1 MDYIKFYTRHG
12 VKELKKAGRQYL
24 GFCPMHDDKEP
35 SFLLDPKN
43 GLWNCFGACKRG
55 GNTITFCRSK
65 GIDIKESPDHDS
77 HYSIY
82 RYRGGAEKWKL
93 KDKRDEGR
101 SLVFWKGPDDSKGR
115 EPFNP
120 GAIDLAKE
128 MKKTLWICEGE
139 KDTVTMLES
148 GELAVGIPSTSAYRV
163 LDGISLNDI
172 PEVVIAMDND
182 DAGRTVMESLK
193 DMFPFAKVIVW
204 PSHYRDNWDVTDSK
218 TQDRLD
224 ADEDFITQL
233 RKFIRK
239 DTWQDEGELLD
250 DFWKETVRGTSYIKT
265 GFSEFDKR
273 LDGLIPGAL
282 HVIQA
287 SSSVGKTTFCKQLA
301 DQIHVKAPD
310 LPIFFFALE
319 DSLRTVRSMTLSRLT
334 HDLSGSKDWKI
345 ENRLIRKGGDSLSHH
360 QLDYLKK
367 TIGPKAKEIY
377 GEDYLLIAGEPD
389 INVEKIRDKV
399 KHRLAMIQK
408 SSAVVIV
415 DYLQI
420 LPAPKSKR
428 FSSLMERV
436 DFNLHEFQ
444 CLARDINGPVIL
456 TSSTTKG
463 DIKGDGAKTPG
474 LVKENVSANVFFI
487 PRMLFELIET
497 NREDKYVDVELHVLK
512 HSEGEK
518 GFGIPFRYYPKYSK
532 FEEWEKMETE
542 SAGGLTS

>member
-12 VKELKKAGRQYL
+12 VKELKRAGKGYL
-24 GFCPMHDDKEP
+24 GLCPMHDDKEP
-35 SFLLDPKN
+35 SFSLDPKN
-43 GLWNCFGACKRG
+43 GLWNCLGACKKG
-55 GNTITFCRSK
+55 GNTITFCRTK
-65 GIDIKESPDHDS
+65 GIDIKESPDYDP

-101 SLVFWKGPDDSKGR
+101 SLAFWKGPDDSKSK

-120 GAIDLAKE
+120 GAIDMARE

-139 KDTVTMLES
+139 KDTVTMLEA
-148 GELAVGIPSTSAYRV
+148 GELAVGIPSTSTYRV
-163 LDGISLNDI
+163 LDGMSLNDI
-172 PEVVIAMDND
+172 PEVIIAMDND
-182 DAGRTVMESLK
+182 DAGRKATEDLK
-193 DMFPFAKVIVW
+193 DIFPFAKVIIW

-218 TQDRLD
+218 TQNRLD
-224 ADEDFITQL
+224 AEEDLITQL
-233 RKFIRK
+233 REFVRK
-239 DTWQDEGELLD
+239 DTWQDESELLS
-250 DFWKETVRGTSYIKT
+250 DFWKETERGISYIKT
-265 GFSEFDKR
+265 GFSALDKH

-301 DQIHVKAPD
+301 DQIHVENPD

-319 DSLRTVRSMTLSRLT
+319 DSLRAVRSMTLSRLT
-334 HDLSGSKDWKI
+334 HDLAESEHGAI
-345 ENRLIRKGGDSLSHH
+345 ENRLIRKGGDSLSSH
-360 QLDYLKK
+360 QLEYLKE

-399 KHRLAMIQK
+399 KQRLAMIQK

-420 LPAPKSKR
+420 LPTPKSER
-428 FSSLMERV
+428 LSSLMDRI
-436 DFNLHEFQ
+436 DFNLHELQ

-456 TSSTTKG
+456 TSSTTKE
-463 DIKGDGAKTPG
+463 DIKEEKAKTPG
-474 LVKENVSANVFFI
+474 LVKGKGSVNILFT
-487 PRMLFELIET
+487 PRMLFELIEK
-497 NREDKYVDVELHVLK
+497 NREKDFVEVELYVLK

-518 GFGIPFRYYPKYSK
+518 GFELPFRYYPKYSK
-532 FEEWEKMETE
+532 FEEQEEM
-542 SAGGLTS
+542 